1 MTPNFA
7 TWPGTLLDATAKAAH
22 KARLGELRADLEE
35 ARSGNDPVRA
45 SGARAELDFL
55 AAELA
60 RAVGLGGRDRRGRA
74 ARLRRVA
81 GAARVLSDLVA
92 GAPAGEDTDTDGR

>member
-7 TWPGTLLDATAKAAH
+7 TWPGTLLDATAKAAY

-45 SGARAELDFL
+45 SRAGPSSTFWRPSWPGRSGWAAATGEAEPLAFDGWLELL
-55 AAELA
+55 
-60 RAVGLGGRDRRGRA
+60 
-74 ARLRRVA
+74 
-81 GAARVLSDLVA
+81 RVLSDLVA

>member
-45 SGARAELDFL
+45 SRARAELDFL

-81 GAARVLSDLVA
+81 GAAP
-92 GAPAGEDTDTDGR
+92 GAPTWSPEHRPARIPTDGR

>member
-1 MTPNFA
+1 
-7 TWPGTLLDATAKAAH
+7 ATAKAAY
-22 KARLGELRADLEE
+22 KARLGKPRADLEE

-60 RAVGLGGRDRRGRA
+60 RAGWAAATGEAEPLAFDGWLELLGCSPTWSPEHRPARIPTQTADERRRGSCR
-74 ARLRRVA
+74 
-81 GAARVLSDLVA
+81 S
-92 GAPAGEDTDTDGR
+92 

>member
-7 TWPGTLLDATAKAAH
+7 TWPGTLLDATAKAAY
-22 KARLGELRADLEE
+22 KARLGKPRADLEE

-60 RAVGLGGRDRRGRA
+60 RAGWA
-74 ARLRRVA
+74 AATGEAEPLA
-81 GAARVLSDLVA
+81 FDGWLELLRVLSDLVA